1 MADQRERKERE
12 RADKMAKAM
21 LTGSDYT
28 FKLIRG
34 LEIMDAELLAVP
46 SSLSG
51 FSLIAYL
58 QQKCS
63 RSSAQV
69 GKCISNSRHL
79 AAFYFGVVS
88 SRQ

>member
-1 MADQRERKERE
+1 MAGQRERKERE

-58 QQKCS
+58 QQKVFK
-63 RSSAQV
+63 AQV
-69 GKCISNSRHL
+69 GKCTSNSRHL
-79 AAFYFGVVS
+79 AAFSFGLES